1 MARMSVQTRPGARHA
16 LLERLIDHAALFPPA
31 SLPLRDAL
39 EADHR
44 AREGA
49 HAWML
54 GRFVC
59 PASRLDELLAAA
71 GESPPELSVVLDG
84 APEAALAATA
94 AAARAGARVTAIEL
108 RTEDPAGW
116 RHRVDAALGP
126 GVAVYVEGAGPG
138 VPAGLHAKLRCGG
151 VTREA
156 FPSVEAVAAF
166 VVGCEAKGTAFKATA
181 GLHHPLRRVE
191 PGTGFPMHGFLNLLA
206 ACCLA
211 HVHGAGEDEL
221 ADMLAKEDP
230 AAVAVG
236 DDGLRAGGRRVGT
249 AEVAHVRRRFFHGVG
264 SCSFSEPVEDLRALG
279 LLEG

>member
-1 MARMSVQTRPGARHA
+1 MSVQTATGARHA

-31 SLPLRDAL
+31 SLPLREAL
-39 EADHR
+39 EADRR

-59 PASRLDELLAAA
+59 PASRLEELVAAVGGGA
-71 GESPPELSVVLDG
+71 PELSVVLDG
-84 APEAALAATA
+84 APEAALGAAA
-94 AAARAGARVTAIEL
+94 AAARAGVRVTAIEL

-151 VTREA
+151 ASREA

-166 VVGCEAKGTAFKATA
+166 VAGCEAKGTAFKATA
-181 GLHHPLRRVE
+181 GLHHALRRVD
-191 PGTGFPMHGFLNLLA
+191 PASGVAMHGFLNLLA
-206 ACCLA
+206 AACLA
-211 HVHGAGEDEL
+211 HVHGAAENEL
-221 ADMLAKEDP
+221 ADVLAKED
-230 AAVAVG
+230 AAAIAI
-236 DDGLRAGGRRVGT
+236 DDQGLRAGGRHVDA
-249 AEVAHVRRRFFHGVG
+249 AEIAHVRRRFFHGVG
-264 SCSFSEPVEDLRALG
+264 SCSFSEPVDDLRALG
-279 LLEG
+279 LLAG